1 MRDKQSI
8 KDDIVQRL
16 ATVIDPELHID
27 IVNLGLVY
35 TIDLDNDGICL
46 IEMTLTTMGCPLT
59 NVLADMVTKAVK
71 EVPEV
76 KNVDVEF
83 VWEPAWTID
92 RMSRFAKLS
101 LGVHL
106 YLNNWIRE

>member
-16 ATVIDPELHID
+16 VTVIDPELHID

-101 LGVHL
+101 SGEIGRAHV
-106 YLNNWIRE
+106 

>member
-8 KDDIVQRL
+8 KDDVVQRL

-101 LGVHL
+101 LGVH
-106 YLNNWIRE
+106 

>member
-1 MRDKQSI
+1 MRDKQLI

-101 LGVHL
+101 LGVH
-106 YLNNWIRE
+106 

>member
-8 KDDIVQRL
+8 KDDIVQQL

-59 NVLADMVTKAVK
+59 NVRADMVVKAVK

-101 LGVHL
+101 LGVH
-106 YLNNWIRE
+106 

>member
-16 ATVIDPELHID
+16 VTVIDPELHID

-83 VWEPAWTID
+83 GWEPAWTID

-101 LGVHL
+101 LGVH
-106 YLNNWIRE
+106 

>member
-46 IEMTLTTMGCPLT
+46 IEMTLTTMGCTLT

-101 LGVHL
+101 LGVH
-106 YLNNWIRE
+106 

>member
-1 MRDKQSI
+1 MRDKQAI
-8 KDDIVQRL
+8 KDDIVQQL
-16 ATVIDPELHID
+16 STVIDPELHID

-59 NVLADMVTKAVK
+59 NVLADMVVKAVK
-71 EVPEV
+71 KVPEV

-83 VWEPAWTID
+83 VWEPVWTID
-92 RMSRFAKLS
+92 RMSSFAKLS
-101 LGVHL
+101 LGVH
-106 YLNNWIRE
+106 

>member
-76 KNVDVEF
+76 KNVEVEF

-101 LGVHL
+101 LGVH
-106 YLNNWIRE
+106 

>member
-46 IEMTLTTMGCPLT
+46 IEM
-59 NVLADMVTKAVK
+59 
-71 EVPEV
+71 
-76 KNVDVEF
+76 
-83 VWEPAWTID
+83 
-92 RMSRFAKLS
+92 R
-101 LGVHL
+101 
-106 YLNNWIRE
+106 WIIE

>member
-59 NVLADMVTKAVK
+59 NVLADMVVKAER

-101 LGVHL
+101 LGVH
-106 YLNNWIRE
+106 

>member
-101 LGVHL
+101 LGIH
-106 YLNNWIRE
+106 

>member
-76 KNVDVEF
+76 KNVDVVF

-101 LGVHL
+101 LGVH
-106 YLNNWIRE
+106 

>member
-1 MRDKQSI
+1 MRDSKEI
-8 KDDIVQRL
+8 KDDIVKQL
-16 ATVIDPELHID
+16 ATVVDPELGVD

-35 TIDLDNDGICL
+35 MIDLDDEGICL

-71 EVPEV
+71 KVPEV

-83 VWEPAWTID
+83 VFEPAWSID
-92 RMSRFAKLS
+92 RMSRFAKLT
-101 LGVHL
+101 LGVH
-106 YLNNWIRE
+106 

>member
-71 EVPEV
+71 EVLEV

-101 LGVHL
+101 LGVH
-106 YLNNWIRE
+106 

>member
-92 RMSRFAKLS
+92 RVTRFAKLS
-101 LGVHL
+101 LGVH
-106 YLNNWIRE
+106 

>member
-83 VWEPAWTID
+83 VWEPAWTMD

-101 LGVHL
+101 LGVH
-106 YLNNWIRE
+106 

>member
-59 NVLADMVTKAVK
+59 NVLAGMVVKAVR

-101 LGVHL
+101 LGVH
-106 YLNNWIRE
+106 

>member
-92 RMSRFAKLS
+92 RMSCFAKLS
-101 LGVHL
+101 LGVH
-106 YLNNWIRE
+106 

>member
-59 NVLADMVTKAVK
+59 NVD
-71 EVPEV
+71 
-76 KNVDVEF
+76 VDF

-101 LGVHL
+101 LGVH
-106 YLNNWIRE
+106 

>member
-83 VWEPAWTID
+83 GWEPAWTID

-101 LGVHL
+101 LGVH
-106 YLNNWIRE
+106 

>member
-1 MRDKQSI
+1 MRDSKEI
-8 KDDIVQRL
+8 KDDIVKQL
-16 ATVIDPELHID
+16 ATVVDPELGVD

-35 TIDLDNDGICL
+35 TIDLDDEGICL

-71 EVPEV
+71 KVPEV

-83 VWEPAWTID
+83 VFEPAWSID
-92 RMSRFAKLS
+92 RMSRFAKLT
-101 LGVHL
+101 LGVH
-106 YLNNWIRE
+106 

>member
-16 ATVIDPELHID
+16 VTVIDPELHID

-59 NVLADMVTKAVK
+59 NVLADMVAKAVK

-101 LGVHL
+101 LGVH
-106 YLNNWIRE
+106 

>member
-59 NVLADMVTKAVK
+59 NVLADMVAKAVK

-101 LGVHL
+101 LGVH
-106 YLNNWIRE
+106 

>member
-76 KNVDVEF
+76 KNVNVEF
-83 VWEPAWTID
+83 IWEPAWTID

-101 LGVHL
+101 LGVH
-106 YLNNWIRE
+106 

>member
-46 IEMTLTTMGCPLT
+46 IEMTLTTIGCPLT

-101 LGVHL
+101 LGVH
-106 YLNNWIRE
+106 

>member
-59 NVLADMVTKAVK
+59 NVLADMVIKAVK

-101 LGVHL
+101 LGGH
-106 YLNNWIRE
+106 

>member
-35 TIDLDNDGICL
+35 TIDHDNDGICL

-101 LGVHL
+101 LGVH
-106 YLNNWIRE
+106 

>member
-71 EVPEV
+71 D
-76 KNVDVEF
+76 VDVEF

-92 RMSRFAKLS
+92 RMTRFAKLS
-101 LGVHL
+101 LGVH
-106 YLNNWIRE
+106 

>member
-35 TIDLDNDGICL
+35 TIDLDNDGIWL

-59 NVLADMVTKAVK
+59 NVLADMVIKAVK

-101 LGVHL
+101 LGVH
-106 YLNNWIRE
+106 

>member
-8 KDDIVQRL
+8 KDDIVQQL

-59 NVLADMVTKAVK
+59 NVLEIGRAHV
-71 EVPEV
+71 
-76 KNVDVEF
+76 
-83 VWEPAWTID
+83 
-92 RMSRFAKLS
+92 
-101 LGVHL
+101 
-106 YLNNWIRE
+106 

>member
-101 LGVHL
+101 LGVL
-106 YLNNWIRE
+106 

>member
-101 LGVHL
+101 LGVH
-106 YLNNWIRE
+106 

>member
-1 MRDKQSI
+1 MGDKQSI

-16 ATVIDPELHID
+16 VTVIDPELHID

-101 LGVHL
+101 LGVH
-106 YLNNWIRE
+106 

>member
-1 MRDKQSI
+1 MRDKQSF

-101 LGVHL
+101 LGVH
-106 YLNNWIRE
+106 

>member
-76 KNVDVEF
+76 KKVDVEF

-101 LGVHL
+101 LGVH
-106 YLNNWIRE
+106 

>member
-1 MRDKQSI
+1 MRDSKEI
-8 KDDIVQRL
+8 KDDIVKQL
-16 ATVIDPELHID
+16 ATVVDPELGVD

-35 TIDLDNDGICL
+35 TIDLDNEGICL

-71 EVPEV
+71 KVPEV

-83 VWEPAWTID
+83 VFEPAWSID
-92 RMSRFAKLS
+92 RMSRFAKLT
-101 LGVHL
+101 LGVH
-106 YLNNWIRE
+106 